1 MCGARICMTKCSP
14 SVFATIT
21 ENEEWT
27 HLNALFNVVTFR
39 LHSSVLCIH
48 LVFFLSLFISIPT
61 KCNANTYYIY
71 TTFYVNIR
79 LNDASEVYDL
89 WHLTHEFWDAH
100 EVHCIKNNEQRDNYN
115 IWLYMYTTCAK
126 ELAEFQFQTH
136 YTIATYI
143 LLWLHCTNRK
153 YIALFSYSKI
163 LNELFVL
170 QQVFSQ
176 KLSTILC
183 FLTHIIL
190 RKCYFSS
197 LFLFKIWINTGFKI
211 SEHDLINLAYF

>member
-14 SVFATIT
+14 NVFATIT

-27 HLNALFNVVTFR
+27 HLNALFNVVTFG
-39 LHSSVLCIH
+39 LHSSFLFIH
-48 LVFFLSLFISIPT
+48 LVFFSLFISIPT
-61 KCNANTYYIY
+61 KCNANTYIH

-136 YTIATYI
+136 YTISTYI
-143 LLWLHCTNRK
+143 LWWLHCTNRIVFIFK
-153 YIALFSYSKI
+153 NIKWAICVTTSVLTKNINHFMLFDPYYSSSMI
-163 LNELFVL
+163 FFIVVL
-170 QQVFSQ
+170 S
-176 KLSTILC
+176 
-183 FLTHIIL
+183 
-190 RKCYFSS
+190 
-197 LFLFKIWINTGFKI
+197 
-211 SEHDLINLAYF
+211 